1 MSSQLR
7 RRATGSSSVA
17 RTAASCNNKDKD
29 DSPILRFIP
38 LIVQLAA
45 LLFFLFSVYLTH
57 NTHIAENLYSSFML
71 FLDKVPPLK
80 YVLDFIFGWSV
91 KEQRMAQEHHLV
103 QQDATHLFCF
113 DGMNK
118 PAALVR
124 GITWPGTYG
133 PTRMDD
139 LWVQPGSKDDVRFL
153 YAPIPESFLLL
164 VTCFSP
170 AQCAAAAARFAR
182 NANRLAKLP
191 SCVVDVIGSDVSGV
205 DAAHTGVMHRRVVE
219 SLQAHPNPLII
230 IRDAGSMG
238 EDAVRE
244 VLMTVD
250 DDGHIH
256 HPDSP
261 DDRYRTHHLRYAF
274 FHLSTDVDIDDI
286 AELNTL
292 DVEKKLKDS
301 FAASLA
307 EAHAKLDAK
316 RGLSEAEEKVAAKE
330 FQAKVI
336 KPLIDRIA
344 VTIISNVEAEG
355 EKLSDKHEEEE
366 EQ

>member
-1 MSSQLR
+1 
-7 RRATGSSSVA
+7 
-17 RTAASCNNKDKD
+17 
-29 DSPILRFIP
+29 
-38 LIVQLAA
+38 
-45 LLFFLFSVYLTH
+45 
-57 NTHIAENLYSSFML
+57 
-71 FLDKVPPLK
+71 
-80 YVLDFIFGWSV
+80 
-91 KEQRMAQEHHLV
+91 
-103 QQDATHLFCF
+103 
-113 DGMNK
+113 
-118 PAALVR
+118 
-124 GITWPGTYG
+124 
-133 PTRMDD
+133 
-139 LWVQPGSKDDVRFL
+139 
-153 YAPIPESFLLL
+153 
-164 VTCFSP
+164 
-170 AQCAAAAARFAR
+170 
-182 NANRLAKLP
+182 
-191 SCVVDVIGSDVSGV
+191 
-205 DAAHTGVMHRRVVE
+205 
-219 SLQAHPNPLII
+219 
-230 IRDAGSMG
+230 
-238 EDAVRE
+238 
-244 VLMTVD
+244 MTVD